1 MDSGQGPQEHN
12 VAWFKRVVPA
22 ASHSL
27 LLLACAGLGVG
38 LSTQALGQGAP
49 LSSHVA
55 PDTASAGAAASSAAS
70 SPAVVSPGS
79 PASSAAVAT
88 LSVVSSSPEA
98 TLLRQIQQAARHLNY
113 EGVFTFQQGESI
125 ESSRLT
131 HVFDGQDEKERIEV
145 LDGPLREYL
154 RRNDEVQSLLPEQK
168 IILRERQRGDRF
180 PGLLLADPA
189 ALEAHYQLRTS
200 PESYRV
206 AGRACRVIEIV
217 PRDAHRYGYRL
228 CADLASNL
236 LLKAQTLTGEG
247 AVLEQ
252 VAFTQVAIGHTINEQ
267 ALRSSWPITDWPT
280 HDTQQQVI
288 DLAALGWRVPAPP
301 GYLPTSQFA
310 RVFTDQRTVNQ
321 LVLSD
326 GLATISIFIEPYRVE
341 RSEYLSQGAA
351 RSGSVNIFGIRIA
364 NFWLTVLGEV
374 PATTLELLAQSI
386 QYVPP
391 AGSR

>member
-1 MDSGQGPQEHN
+1 MNSGQGSQTRN

-27 LLLACAGLGVG
+27 LLLACAGVGIG

-49 LSSHVA
+49 LSAHVA
-55 PDTASAGAAASSAAS
+55 ADTASAREAASSAAS
-70 SPAVVSPGS
+70 SPVL
-79 PASSAAVAT
+79 ASSGSSAGSAVVAT

-98 TLLRQIQQAARHLNY
+98 TLLRLIQQAARYLNY

-125 ESSRLT
+125 ESSRMT

-145 LDGPLREYL
+145 LDGPPREYL
-154 RRNDEVQSLLPEQK
+154 RRNDEVQSLFPEQK
-168 IILRERQRGDRF
+168 IILREQQRGDRF
-180 PGLLLADPA
+180 PGLLVADPT

-200 PESYRV
+200 PEPYRV
-206 AGRACRVIEIV
+206 AGRSCRVIEIT

-228 CADLASNL
+228 CADIASNL
-236 LLKAQTLTGEG
+236 LLKAQTITGEG

-252 VAFTQVAIGHTINEQ
+252 VAFTHVTIGQAINEQ
-267 ALRSSWPITDWPT
+267 ALQPSWPIAEWS
-280 HDTQQQVI
+280 TQHTKQQVI
-288 DLAALGWRVPAPP
+288 DLGALGWRVPAPP
-301 GYLPTSQFA
+301 GYVPTSQLA
-310 RVFTDQRTVNQ
+310 RVFADQRTVNQ

-326 GLATISIFIEPYRVE
+326 GLATISIFIEPYRAE

>member
-1 MDSGQGPQEHN
+1 MGSGHAQRGRSA
-12 VAWFKRVVPA
+12 AWFKRAATA
-22 ASHSL
+22 ASQKL
-27 LLLACAGLGVG
+27 IRVVCVGCCVG
-38 LSTQALGQGAP
+38 LPLQAFGQGAQ
-49 LSSHVA
+49 SAA
-55 PDTASAGAAASSAAS
+55 PVAGALAPTGMAASSTAT
-70 SPAVVSPGS
+70 
-79 PASSAAVAT
+79 AT

-125 ESSRLT
+125 ESSRMI

-145 LDGPLREYL
+145 LDGPPREYL
-154 RRNDEVQSLLPEQK
+154 RRNDDVQSLFPEQK
-168 IILRERQRGDRF
+168 LILREQQRGDRF
-180 PGLLLADPA
+180 PGLLVADPA

-200 PESYRV
+200 TDLYRV
-206 AGRACRVIEIV
+206 AGRSCRVIEIT

-228 CADLASNL
+228 CADSASNL
-236 LLKAQTLTGEG
+236 LLKAQTITNEG

-252 VAFTQVAIGHTINEQ
+252 VAFTHVTIGQPINEQ
-267 ALRSSWPITDWPT
+267 ALQPSWPLTDWS
-280 HDTQQQVI
+280 TQHTKQQVI
-288 DLAALGWRVPAPP
+288 DLRALGWRVPAPP
-301 GYLPTSQFA
+301 GYLPTSQLARAFA
-310 RVFTDQRTVNQ
+310 DQRTVNQ

-326 GLATISIFIEPYRVE
+326 GLATISIFIEPYRAE

-386 QYVPP
+386 RYVPP
-391 AGSR
+391 VGSR

>member
-1 MDSGQGPQEHN
+1 MGSGRAHQRRN
-12 VAWFKRVVPA
+12 TAWFKSAMPI
-22 ASHSL
+22 ASQGL
-27 LLLACAGLGVG
+27 LLLVCSGLCIG
-38 LSTQALGQGAP
+38 LLTQAQGQTAP
-49 LSSHVA
+49 TSVPTLA
-55 PDTASAGAAASSAAS
+55 PILAPAANAA
-70 SPAVVSPGS
+70 PA
-79 PASSAAVAT
+79 
-88 LSVVSSSPEA
+88 SSSPEA
-98 TLLRQIQQAARHLNY
+98 ALLRQIQQAARHLNY
-113 EGVFTFQQGESI
+113 EGVFTFQQGEAI
-125 ESSRLT
+125 ESSRMT

-145 LDGPLREYL
+145 LDGPPREYL

-168 IILRERQRGDRF
+168 IILREQQRGDRF
-180 PGLLLADPA
+180 PGLLLSDPS

-200 PESYRV
+200 PEPYRV
-206 AGRACRVIEIV
+206 AGRSCRVIEIV
-217 PRDAHRYGYRL
+217 PRDSHRYGYRL
-228 CADLASNL
+228 CADLESNL

-247 AVLEQ
+247 SVLEQ
-252 VAFTQVAIGHTINEQ
+252 VAFTQVAIGQAINQ
-267 ALRSSWPITDWPT
+267 QSLRSSWSTAGWLTQDM
-280 HDTQQQVI
+280 QQQVI

-301 GYLPTSQFA
+301 GYLPTSQLA
-310 RVFTDQRTVNQ
+310 RVFADQRMVNQ

-326 GLATISIFIEPYRVE
+326 GLATISIFIEPYRAE

>member
-1 MDSGQGPQEHN
+1 MGSGRAHQGRN
-12 VAWFKRVVPA
+12 TAWFNSAMPI
-22 ASHSL
+22 ASQGL
-27 LLLACAGLGVG
+27 LLLVCSGLCIG
-38 LSTQALGQGAP
+38 LPTQAQGQTAP
-49 LSSHVA
+49 TSVPTLA
-55 PDTASAGAAASSAAS
+55 PILAPAANAA
-70 SPAVVSPGS
+70 PTP
-79 PASSAAVAT
+79 
-88 LSVVSSSPEA
+88 SSPEA
-98 TLLRQIQQAARHLNY
+98 ALLRQIQQAARHLNY
-113 EGVFTFQQGESI
+113 EGVFTFQQGEAI
-125 ESSRLT
+125 ESSRMT

-145 LDGPLREYL
+145 LDGPPREYL

-168 IILRERQRGDRF
+168 IILREQQRGDRF
-180 PGLLLADPA
+180 PGLLLSDPS

-200 PESYRV
+200 PELYRV
-206 AGRACRVIEIV
+206 AGRSCRVIEIV
-217 PRDAHRYGYRL
+217 PRDSHRYGYRL
-228 CADLASNL
+228 CADLESNL

-252 VAFTQVAIGHTINEQ
+252 VAFTQVAIGQAINEQ
-267 ALRSSWPITDWPT
+267 SLRSSWSTAGWL
-280 HDTQQQVI
+280 TQDMKQQVI

-301 GYLPTSQFA
+301 GYLPTSQLA
-310 RVFTDQRTVNQ
+310 RVFADQRMVNQ

-326 GLATISIFIEPYRVE
+326 GLATISIFIEPYRAE

>member
-1 MDSGQGPQEHN
+1 
-12 VAWFKRVVPA
+12 
-22 ASHSL
+22 L
-27 LLLACAGLGVG
+27 LL
-38 LSTQALGQGAP
+38 S
-49 LSSHVA
+49 
-55 PDTASAGAAASSAAS
+55 
-70 SPAVVSPGS
+70 
-79 PASSAAVAT
+79 
-88 LSVVSSSPEA
+88 
-98 TLLRQIQQAARHLNY
+98 
-113 EGVFTFQQGESI
+113 
-125 ESSRLT
+125 
-131 HVFDGQDEKERIEV
+131 
-145 LDGPLREYL
+145 
-154 RRNDEVQSLLPEQK
+154 
-168 IILRERQRGDRF
+168 
-180 PGLLLADPA
+180 DPA
-189 ALEAHYQLRTS
+189 ALESHYQLRTL
-200 PESYRV
+200 PEPYRV

-236 LLKAQTLTGEG
+236 LLKAQTLTLEG

-252 VAFTQVAIGHTINEQ
+252 VAFTQIAIGHEINEQ
-267 ALRSSWPITDWPT
+267 ALRSTWVTTDWA
-280 HDTQQQVI
+280 TQTIEQQAI
-288 DLAALGWRVPAPP
+288 DLVALGWHVPAPP

-310 RVFTDQRTVNQ
+310 RVFPHQRKVNQ

-326 GLATISIFIEPYRVE
+326 GLSTISIFIEPYRAE

>member
-1 MDSGQGPQEHN
+1 MVSGHARR
-12 VAWFKRVVPA
+12 VRSAAWFKRA
-22 ASHSL
+22 SATASHGL
-27 LLLACAGLGVG
+27 LRAICTACCVG
-38 LSTQALGQGAP
+38 LPLQALAQGVPVTAP
-49 LSSHVA
+49 VA
-55 PDTASAGAAASSAAS
+55 GSVATVGATASSAPS
-70 SPAVVSPGS
+70 
-79 PASSAAVAT
+79 AT

-125 ESSRLT
+125 ESSRMI
-131 HVFDGQDEKERIEV
+131 HMFDGQDEKERIEV
-145 LDGPLREYL
+145 LDGPPREYL
-154 RRNDEVQSLLPEQK
+154 RRNDDVQSLFPEQK
-168 IILRERQRGDRF
+168 LILREQQRGDRF
-180 PGLLLADPA
+180 PGLLVADPT

-200 PESYRV
+200 VELYRV
-206 AGRACRVIEIV
+206 AGRSCRVIEIT

-228 CADLASNL
+228 CADSASNL
-236 LLKAQTLTGEG
+236 LLKAQTIASDG

-252 VAFTQVAIGHTINEQ
+252 VAFTHVTIGHVINEQ
-267 ALRSSWPITDWPT
+267 ALQPAWPITDWS
-280 HDTQQQVI
+280 TQHSKQQVI
-288 DLAALGWRVPAPP
+288 DLGAMGWRVPAPP
-301 GYLPTSQFA
+301 GYLPTSQLA
-310 RVFTDQRTVNQ
+310 RVFADQRTVNQ

-326 GLATISIFIEPYRVE
+326 GLATISIFIEPYRAE

-391 AGSR
+391 VGSR

>member
-1 MDSGQGPQEHN
+1 MGSEHSQRGRSA
-12 VAWFKRVVPA
+12 AWFKRATAA
-22 ASHSL
+22 ASYGL
-27 LLLACAGLGVG
+27 LRAICTGCCVG
-38 LSTQALGQGAP
+38 LPLQALGQGAP
-49 LSSHVA
+49 LTAPAAGAVA
-55 PDTASAGAAASSAAS
+55 PAGATASPTSTAM
-70 SPAVVSPGS
+70 
-79 PASSAAVAT
+79 

-125 ESSRLT
+125 ESSRIIHL
-131 HVFDGQDEKERIEV
+131 FDGQDEKERIEV
-145 LDGPLREYL
+145 LDGPPREYL
-154 RRNDEVQSLLPEQK
+154 RRNDDVQSLFPEQK
-168 IILRERQRGDRF
+168 LILREQQRGDRF
-180 PGLLLADPA
+180 PGLFVTDPT

-200 PESYRV
+200 AELYRV
-206 AGRACRVIEIV
+206 AGRSCRVIEIT

-228 CADLASNL
+228 CADSASNL
-236 LLKAQTLTGEG
+236 LLKAQTITSDG

-252 VAFTQVAIGHTINEQ
+252 VAFTHVTIGHVINEQ
-267 ALRSSWPITDWPT
+267 ALQPAWPVADWS
-280 HDTQQQVI
+280 TQHTKQQVI
-288 DLAALGWRVPAPP
+288 DLGAMGWRVPAPP
-301 GYLPTSQFA
+301 GYLPTSQLA
-310 RVFTDQRTVNQ
+310 RVFADQRTVNQ

-326 GLATISIFIEPYRVE
+326 GLATISIFIEPYRAE

-391 AGSR
+391 VGSR

>member
-1 MDSGQGPQEHN
+1 MGNEHARQGRKA
-12 VAWFKRVVPA
+12 AWFKRAETATAYKLMRVFCTV
-22 ASHSL
+22 
-27 LLLACAGLGVG
+27 CCIGLPLQV
-38 LSTQALGQGAP
+38 LGQGAQIAAP
-49 LSSHVA
+49 AAGVA
-55 PDTASAGAAASSAAS
+55 ASATAT
-70 SPAVVSPGS
+70 
-79 PASSAAVAT
+79 AT
-88 LSVVSSSPEA
+88 LSAASSSPEA

-125 ESSRLT
+125 ESSRMT

-145 LDGPLREYL
+145 LDGPPREYL
-154 RRNDEVQSLLPEQK
+154 RRNNEVQSLFPEQK
-168 IILRERQRGDRF
+168 IILREQQRGDRF
-180 PGLLLADPA
+180 PGLLVADPA

-200 PESYRV
+200 PEPYRV
-206 AGRACRVIEIV
+206 AGRSCRVIEIT

-228 CADLASNL
+228 CADTASNL
-236 LLKAQTLTGEG
+236 LLKAQTITGEG

-252 VAFTQVAIGHTINEQ
+252 VAFTHVTIGQAINEQ
-267 ALRSSWPITDWPT
+267 ALQPAWPIADWSIQHT
-280 HDTQQQVI
+280 KQQVI
-288 DLAALGWRVPAPP
+288 DLGAMGWRVPAPP
-301 GYLPTSQFA
+301 GYLPTSQLA
-310 RVFTDQRTVNQ
+310 RVFADQRSVNQ

-326 GLATISIFIEPYRVE
+326 GLATISIFIEPYRAE

-391 AGSR
+391 VGSR

>member
-1 MDSGQGPQEHN
+1 MANGLGPQGRN
-12 VAWFKRVVPA
+12 VAWFKRVVPV
-22 ASHSL
+22 ASRSL
-27 LLLACAGLGVG
+27 LLLVCAGFGVG
-38 LSTQALGQGAP
+38 LPIQALGQGAP
-49 LSSHVA
+49 LSSHVTG
-55 PDTASAGAAASSAAS
+55 DTASA
-70 SPAVVSPGS
+70 
-79 PASSAAVAT
+79 
-88 LSVVSSSPEA
+88 SSPEA
-98 TLLRQIQQAARHLNY
+98 TLLRQIQQAARRLNY
-113 EGVFTFQQGESI
+113 EGVFTFQQGEAI
-125 ESSRLT
+125 ESSRLI

-145 LDGPLREYL
+145 LDGPPREYL

-168 IILRERQRGDRF
+168 IILREQQRGDRF
-180 PGLLLADPA
+180 PGLLLADPV

-200 PESYRV
+200 PEPYRV
-206 AGRACRVIEIV
+206 AGRSCRVVEIK

-228 CADLASNL
+228 CADIASNL

-252 VAFTQVAIGHTINEQ
+252 VAFTQVTIGQAINEQ
-267 ALRSSWPITDWPT
+267 ALQPSWPTADWSSQESK
-280 HDTQQQVI
+280 QQLI
-288 DLAALGWRVPAPP
+288 DLGALGWRVPAPP
-301 GYLPTSQFA
+301 GYLPTSQLS
-310 RVFTDQRTVNQ
+310 RVFADQRTVNQ

-374 PATTLELLAQSI
+374 PAATLELLAQSI